1 MDFVRVLTGLFSCQH
16 PFCTMGPHAAIPA
29 EPRGTELFL
38 LLGHSLMQNEIV
50 LRKGIFMKKKIKV
63 MTVFGTRPEAI
74 KMAPIV
80 LELSKHPDEITP
92 VVAVTAQHRDMLD
105 QVLNLFQIV
114 PDHDLDIMAAG
125 QTLFDI
131 TSKAMMGLDAVLT
144 KEKPDIVLVHGDTTT
159 TFAGALAAYYHQ
171 TTVGHVEAGLRT
183 HNKYSPFPE
192 EMNRKLTGAL
202 TDLHF
207 APTSTAEQNLLQEN
221 VAENRI
227 FVTGNTVID
236 ALHKT
241 VREDFHFDSELLQK
255 VDFKNKRIVLVT
267 THRRENLGEPMRHVY
282 KALKQLTEEF
292 DDVEVIF
299 PVHKNP
305 KVRVVVNEELGNLD
319 KVHLIDPLDYEPFAN
334 LMSRSC
340 LILTDSGGVQEEAP
354 ALGKPV
360 LVLRDTT
367 ERPEAVD
374 AGTVK
379 LIGTDRDRVYEEA
392 KRLLTDTGE
401 YSRMSESCNPYGDG
415 KAAKR
420 IIQAILYHYGLAD
433 EKPDRFQA

>member
-1 MDFVRVLTGLFSCQH
+1 MEQ
-16 PFCTMGPHAAIPA
+16 
-29 EPRGTELFL
+29 
-38 LLGHSLMQNEIV
+38 
-50 LRKGIFMKKKIKV
+50 KKIKV

-80 LELSKHPDEITP
+80 LELQKHPDTIVP
-92 VVAVTAQHRDMLD
+92 VVAVTAQHREMLD
-105 QVLNLFQIV
+105 QVLNLFHIK
-114 PDHDLDIMAAG
+114 PDHDLNIMAAG

-131 TSKAMMGLDAVLT
+131 TTRAMMGLDKVLT
-144 KEKPDIVLVHGDTTT
+144 EEKPDIVLVHGDTTT

-171 TTVGHVEAGLRT
+171 TAVGHVEAGLRT

-192 EMNRKLTGAL
+192 EMNRRLTGCIA
-202 TDLHF
+202 DLNF
-207 APTSTAEQNLLQEN
+207 APTSTSEANLLAEN
-221 VAENRI
+221 VPPESI

-236 ALHKT
+236 ALHHT
-241 VREDFHFDSELLQK
+241 VRDDFDFQEESLKD
-255 VDFKNKRIVLVT
+255 VDFQNKRIILVT

-292 DDVEVIF
+292 DDVEVVF

-305 KVRVVVNEELGNLD
+305 KVREVVNEELGGLA

-334 LMSRSC
+334 LMHRAY

-379 LIGTDRDRVYEEA
+379 LIGTDRERVYEEA
-392 KRLLTDTGE
+392 KKLLTDKAE
-401 YSRMSESCNPYGDG
+401 YSRMAESVNPYGDG
-415 KAAKR
+415 TAAAR

-433 EKPDRFQA
+433 GRPDVFEG